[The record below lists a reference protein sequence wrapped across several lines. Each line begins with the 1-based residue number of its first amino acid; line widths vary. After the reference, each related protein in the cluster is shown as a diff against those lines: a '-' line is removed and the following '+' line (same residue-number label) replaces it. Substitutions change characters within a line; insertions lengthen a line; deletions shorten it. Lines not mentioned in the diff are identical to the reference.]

1 IVNPHIDDGG
11 SSAVR
16 LQNPFSFFW
25 THLLSDLCEW
35 IYVNNNGYLT
45 FDQSW
50 KNYTPIQFNV
60 YSGRDVIAPLWTD
73 IDNRANGVISYNQYS
88 NGSVLSQATRDIN
101 QYFPGVNFNASWVFV
116 ATWDRVAY
124 FNYSGTET
132 SFQVVLI
139 SSGHASFV
147 LMNYGPIAPT
157 NKPLAGYATDG
168 TDWFTILW
176 SNVSDHVNFSNL
188 SNMSN
193 VNVSGLSL
201 PPVFY
206 SFGSGAGDIV
216 NPHIDDGGSSAVRL
230 QNPFSFFGH
239 TYSQIYV
246 NNNGY
251 LTFDQ
256 SWKNYTP
263 IQFNVYSGR
272 DIIAPLWTDID
283 NRANGVISYN
293 QYSNGSVLSQA
304 TRDINQYFPGV
315 NFNASWVFVA
325 TWDRVAYFNYSGTV
339 RYDTV

>member
-1 IVNPHIDDGG
+1 FN
-11 SSAVR
+11 S
-16 LQNPFSFFW
+16 
-25 THLLSDLCEW
+25 
-35 IYVNNNGYLT
+35 LT
-45 FDQSW
+45 
-50 KNYTPIQFNV
+50 V
-60 YSGRDVIAPLWTD
+60 
-73 IDNRANGVISYNQYS
+73 
-88 NGSVLSQATRDIN
+88 
-101 QYFPGVNFNASWVFV
+101 
-116 ATWDRVAY
+116 
-124 FNYSGTET
+124 
-132 SFQVVLI
+132 
-139 SSGHASFV
+139 
-147 LMNYGPIAPT
+147 
-157 NKPLAGYATDG
+157 
-168 TDWFTILW
+168 
-176 SNVSDHVNFSNL
+176 
-188 SNMSN
+188 
-193 VNVSGLSL
+193 SL

-325 TWDRVAYFNYSGTV
+325 TWDRVAYFNYSGTEV
-339 RYDTV
+339 TFQLLLISDSKNRSYVVMNYVSIPISPQAWMAGYKTENNTHNFTIEAPSTSNLFSTTNVGIPGHWAFRVDEPSSKAPGLFLTKDKHAVTSDGDSRLIQLDYPFVYFGKSHSQIYVSRRAEQKG